1 MSNTAIKSK
10 FWVLRASKKQSQKQK
25 NTKWKQKDHVRD
37 VSKFNFDKE
46 NYIHVVNSY
55 NENDELNFSALA
67 RKYNLKSSNGI
78 LPKNA
83 GQIVKEIF
91 LSMDCHLS
99 RFTNCHPDSE
109 FRIKR
114 KKRR

>member
-1 MSNTAIKSK
+1 MSKQKAESNTE
-10 FWVLRASKKQSQKQK
+10 K

-55 NENDELNFSALA
+55 NENNEINFSALA
-67 RKYNLKSSNGI
+67 RKYNLKSSNRI

-91 LSMDCHLS
+91 LSMDCDLS

-109 FRIKR
+109 FPIRR